1 MKFVKRFLPLL
12 AIVALILASCAT
24 NAGQVPKG
32 TETPSATTPGEQPTT
47 TAQTPVQPSVEKYE
61 LQNLFQQ
68 ATTLKSEA
76 TNFALDSVLP
86 DKFKAASD
94 EYDAVAAEYKNLV
107 ETPAQYDGVKA
118 YPLKDKLTQLVATW
132 DGVVKEG
139 MPLRA
144 EAEKAAADDLRFAAM
159 NVDAQTQAP
168 TQYDAGLKTYSDAAA
183 FVDASNFSQAIE
195 TYQLAGAMFDNAAAA
210 AQVNVLRA
218 DIEKNGYAKYDTITM
233 YYTMAEDRYNA
244 AQDLWLKN
252 TKDDIT
258 ASTAALKE
266 AQTYYA
272 FVDAKGAELRAYEG
286 KDLASK
292 AQEGAL
298 NVKADINAPD
308 EYKNAIDI
316 QSEANKNM
324 QDGSYVSAYLW
335 YQDAATAFDAAR
347 DASNAKAPDVEKAI
361 AQAESNLADA
371 KSRAAKINLDNNIYL
386 QAASEHLDK
395 SKTLFAQL
403 QYNDATFETN
413 EVSNYIGLSD
423 NMVNQAIQAQE
434 KARLEQLAKD
444 KEAADIAI
452 ADAKA
457 RMAWA
462 DQVKL
467 QSDYPQQY
475 KDASTSMSGAEIAY
489 GIEKY
494 TSAKTL
500 ADEVSTIL
508 SDSFQK
514 EVLAAR
520 EAAKIK
526 AAQAEEQKRQKAAN
540 KQAADV
546 AIADAEARMAW
557 ANENN
562 ISADYP
568 EQYKTAST
576 AMVGAYTAYG
586 NEDYVAA
593 SQKAQIVS
601 NTFSEEFASQVAADR
616 AAKEQLAK
624 DKAAADTAIAA
635 AKARM
640 AWADQNG
647 IKADYP
653 AVYKDASTS
662 MSGAEIA
669 YGIEKYSAATEMA
682 NQVTAILSSDFEAKV
697 TSDREIKKAADAADA
712 LGTAHSRMAW
722 ADQVNLSSDYPNEY
736 RDASTS
742 MQAADQAY
750 SEKRYDASLALSK
763 DVMNILSD
771 EFMAKVNNER
781 AAAAQAKALAEQK
794 AADKKAA
801 DIAIADAETR
811 MAWANDNNIR
821 VDYPDEYK
829 MASVAMVGSYVAYG
843 NEDYVTSAQKAKEV
857 SDVLSDSFEAQVTAD
872 RAAAAQAKAL
882 AEQKAADKAAAD
894 VAIADA
900 EARMAW
906 ANENNIS
913 ADYPEQYK
921 TASTAM
927 VGAYTAYGNE
937 DYVAAS
943 QKAQIVSNTFSEE
956 FASQVAADRAAK
968 EQLAKDKAAADTAI
982 AAAKARMAWADQ
994 NGIKADYPAV
1004 YKDASTSMSGAEIA
1018 YGIEKYSAATEMANQ
1033 VTAILSSDFEAKVTS
1048 DREIKKA
1055 ADAADALGTAHSR
1068 MAWADQVNLS
1078 SDYPNEYRDA
1088 STSMQAADQ
1097 AYSEKRYDASLALSK
1112 DVMNILSDEFMAKV
1126 NNERAAAEA
1135 KAQEIAQNMKY
1146 AQVAIS
1152 DAQSRYDWAASKNA
1166 IHNYPEL
1173 FTKGGSQLADAKAA
1187 FNAADYVKAK
1197 DLAGQAYWT
1206 LMQIGEFAPLPAA
1219 YTVRLIPAR
1228 RDCLWRI
1235 AEYSFIYNNPY
1246 KWPVLYKENKA
1257 TFRDPSNPH
1266 LIYPGQVL
1274 KVPSIKGE
1282 TREGMWDPLKTYQ
1295 PLAK

>member
-12 AIVALILASCAT
+12 AIVALVLASCAT
-24 NAGQVPKG
+24 NAAQVPKV
-32 TETPSATTPGEQPTT
+32 TETPSATTPGGQPTT
-47 TAQTPVQPSVEKYE
+47 AAQTPVQQSVEKYE

-68 ATTLKSEA
+68 ATTLRSEA

-86 DKFKAASD
+86 DKFKAAND

-118 YPLKDKLTQLVATW
+118 YPLKDKLTHLVATW

-144 EAEKAAADDLRFAAM
+144 EAAKESADDSRFAAM

-168 TQYDAGLKTYSDAAA
+168 AQYDAGLKAASQAAA
-183 FVDASNFSQAIE
+183 FVEASNFSQAIE

-218 DIEKNGYAKYDTITM
+218 DIEKNGYAKYDTIVM
-233 YYTMAEDRYNA
+233 YYTMAEDRYNS

-252 TKDDIT
+252 TKADIE

-272 FVDAKGAELRAYEG
+272 FVDAKGAEQRAYEG
-286 KDLASK
+286 KDLAAS

-298 NVKADINAPD
+298 KVKADINAPD
-308 EYKNAIDI
+308 EYKDATDI
-316 QSEANKNM
+316 LSEADQNM
-324 QDGSYVSAYLW
+324 QDGSWVSAYIW

-347 DASNAKAPDVEKAI
+347 DASNAKAPDVQNAI
-361 AQAESNLADA
+361 SQAESNLADA
-371 KSRAAKINLDNNIYL
+371 KSRAAEVNLDNNIYL

-395 SKTLFAQL
+395 AKSLFAQL
-403 QYNDATFETN
+403 QYGDATFETN

-423 NMVNQAIQAQE
+423 NMVNQAVQAQE

-444 KEAADIAI
+444 KAAADTAI
-452 ADAKA
+452 TDAKA

-500 ADEVSTIL
+500 ADQVSTTL

-514 EVLAAR
+514 DVLAAR
-520 EAAKIK
+520 EAAKVK
-526 AAQAEEQKRQKAAN
+526 AAQAEQQAAQKAAD
-540 KQAADV
+540 KQAADA

-562 ISADYP
+562 IRADYP
-568 EQYKTAST
+568 DQYKTAST
-576 AMVGAYTAYG
+576 AMVGAYVAYG

-601 NTFSEEFASQVAADR
+601 DTFSEEFASQVAADR

-624 DKAAADTAIAA
+624 DKATADTAIAA

-669 YGIEKYSAATEMA
+669 YGIEKYPAATEMA
-682 NQVTAILSSDFEAKV
+682 NQVVATLSPDFEAQV
-697 TSDREIKKAADAADA
+697 NSDRAAKAMEAEIKKAADAADA

-722 ADQVNLSSDYPNEY
+722 ADQVNLSSDYPNQY

-750 SEKRYDASLALSK
+750 SEKSYDASLALSK

-781 AAAAQAKALAEQK
+781 AAAAQAKALAEQ
-794 AADKKAA
+794 
-801 DIAIADAETR
+801 
-811 MAWANDNNIR
+811 
-821 VDYPDEYK
+821 
-829 MASVAMVGSYVAYG
+829 
-843 NEDYVTSAQKAKEV
+843 Q
-857 SDVLSDSFEAQVTAD
+857 
-872 RAAAAQAKAL
+872 AAQAKAL
-882 AEQKAADKAAAD
+882 AEQQAKDQAAA
-894 VAIADA
+894 
-900 EARMAW
+900 
-906 ANENNIS
+906 
-913 ADYPEQYK
+913 Q
-921 TASTAM
+921 
-927 VGAYTAYGNE
+927 
-937 DYVAAS
+937 
-943 QKAQIVSNTFSEE
+943 
-956 FASQVAADRAAK
+956 
-968 EQLAKDKAAADTAI
+968 
-982 AAAKARMAWADQ
+982 
-994 NGIKADYPAV
+994 
-1004 YKDASTSMSGAEIA
+1004 
-1018 YGIEKYSAATEMANQ
+1018 
-1033 VTAILSSDFEAKVTS
+1033 
-1048 DREIKKA
+1048 
-1055 ADAADALGTAHSR
+1055 
-1068 MAWADQVNLS
+1068 
-1078 SDYPNEYRDA
+1078 
-1088 STSMQAADQ
+1088 
-1097 AYSEKRYDASLALSK
+1097 
-1112 DVMNILSDEFMAKV
+1112 
-1126 NNERAAAEA
+1126 A
-1135 KAQEIAQNMKY
+1135 KAQETAQNMKY
-1146 AQVAIS
+1146 AQVAIA

-1166 IHNYPEL
+1166 VHNYPEL
-1173 FTKGGSQLADAKAA
+1173 FTKGGSQLADAKTA

-1197 DLAGQAYWT
+1197 DLAGQAFWT
-1206 LMQIGEFAPLPAA
+1206 LMQIGEFAPLPAS

-1246 KWPVLYKENKA
+1246 KWPVLYQANKA
-1257 TFRDPSNPH
+1257 TFRDPSNPD

-1282 TREGMWDPLKTYQ
+1282 SRDGMWDPLKTYQ